1 MTVPVGV
8 IVFGRMDSRRLPG
21 KMLRRI
27 AGRPLLNH
35 VIDRARGIPGN
46 LPLAVATS
54 ERPVDDAIV
63 HACERE
69 EVAVFRG
76 SAEDVAA
83 RAVACAE
90 ARGFEAF
97 VRMCGDSP
105 FHDGAL
111 AGEVVAMHARTN
123 ADVTTNVFPR
133 SFPPG
138 VSVEVVK
145 TDVLRRVLA
154 LTTDLADREH
164 VTRYFYR
171 HPSDFHIEN
180 LTAPAGRYGDVDLTV
195 DTPMDLARAEWIMSR
210 LAERRAEATLDCV
223 ASLARQWRREE
234 ARRPVAGTADAAREE
249 AR

>member
-8 IVFGRMDSRRLPG
+8 VVFGRMDSRRLPG

-27 AGRPLLNH
+27 AGKPLLNH
-35 VIDRARGIPGN
+35 VIDRARGIPGG

-63 HACERE
+63 RVCERE
-69 EVAVFRG
+69 GVAVFRG
-76 SAEDVAA
+76 PAEDVAA

-90 ARGFEAF
+90 AHGFEAF
-97 VRMCGDSP
+97 VRLCGDSP

-111 AGEVVAMHARTN
+111 AGEVIAMHERTN
-123 ADVTTNVFPR
+123 SDVATNVFPR

-154 LTTDLADREH
+154 VTAEPADREH

-171 HPSDFHIEN
+171 HPDDFHIEN
-180 LTAPAGRYGDVDLTV
+180 LAAPAGRYDGVELTV
-195 DTPMDLARAEWIMSR
+195 DTPRDLARADWIMSR
-210 LAERRAEATLDCV
+210 LAERRAEATLDRA
-223 ASLARQWRREE
+223 ASLARQWSREAE
-234 ARRPVAGTADAAREE
+234 RADAGAATARGELQ
-249 AR
+249 

>member
-63 HACERE
+63 RACERE
-69 EVAVFRG
+69 GVAVFRG

-97 VRMCGDSP
+97 VRLCGDSP
-105 FHDGAL
+105 FHDGTL

-123 ADVTTNVFPR
+123 ADVATNVFPR

-145 TDVLRRVLA
+145 TESLKRVLT
-154 LTTDLADREH
+154 LTTEPADREH

-180 LTAPAGRYGDVDLTV
+180 LAAPAKRYGDVDLTV
-195 DTPMDLARAEWIMSR
+195 DTPTDLARAEWIMSR

-223 ASLARQWRREE
+223 VSLARQWRRE
-234 ARRPVAGTADAAREE
+234 ARRPVAGTADAARGE

>member
-8 IVFGRMDSRRLPG
+8 VVFGRMDSRRLPG

-27 AGRPLLNH
+27 AGRTLLNH

-63 HACERE
+63 RACERE
-69 EVAVFRG
+69 GVAVFRG
-76 SAEDVAA
+76 PAEDVAA

-90 ARGFEAF
+90 VHGFGAF
-97 VRMCGDSP
+97 VRLCGDSP
-105 FHDGAL
+105 FYDGVL
-111 AGEVVAMHARTN
+111 AGETAAMHARTN
-123 ADVTTNVFPR
+123 ADVSTNVFPR

-145 TDVLRRVLA
+145 TDALRRVLA
-154 LTTDLADREH
+154 LTAEPADREH

-171 HPSDFHIEN
+171 HPGDFHIESIA
-180 LTAPAGRYGDVDLTV
+180 APDGRYDGVELTV
-195 DTPMDLARAEWIMSR
+195 DTPRDLECADWIMSR
-210 LAERRAEATLDCV
+210 LVERRVEPTLDRV
-223 ASLARQWRREE
+223 ASLARQWRREAE
-234 ARRPVAGTADAAREE
+234 RADARALAAWEGAR
-249 AR
+249 

>member
-35 VIDRARGIPGN
+35 VIDRARRIPGN

-54 ERPVDDAIV
+54 RRPVDDAIV
-63 HACERE
+63 RACERE
-69 EVAVFRG
+69 GVAVFRG

-90 ARGFEAF
+90 ARGFKAF
-97 VRMCGDSP
+97 VRLCGDSP

-111 AGEVVAMHARTN
+111 AGEIVAMHARAN

-145 TDVLRRVLA
+145 TESLRRVLA
-154 LTTDLADREH
+154 LTAEPADREH

-171 HPSDFHIEN
+171 HPGDFHIEN
-180 LTAPAGRYGDVDLTV
+180 LAAPAGRYGGVDLTV
-195 DTPMDLARAEWIMSR
+195 DTPTDLARADWIMSR
-210 LAERRAEATLDCV
+210 LAERRAAATLDRV
-223 ASLARQWRREE
+223 VSLARQWRRE
-234 ARRPVAGTADAAREE
+234 ARRPVVGMAAAARGE

>member
-54 ERPVDDAIV
+54 ERPVDAAIV
-63 HACERE
+63 RACERE
-69 EVAVFRG
+69 GVAVFRG

-97 VRMCGDSP
+97 VRLCGDSP

-123 ADVTTNVFPR
+123 ADVATNVFPR

-145 TDVLRRVLA
+145 TESLKRVLA
-154 LTTDLADREH
+154 LTTEPADREH

-171 HPSDFHIEN
+171 HPGDFHIEN
-180 LTAPAGRYGDVDLTV
+180 LAAPAGRYGDVDLTV
-195 DTPMDLARAEWIMSR
+195 DTPTDLARADWIMSR
-210 LAERRAEATLDCV
+210 LAERRAEATLDRAV
-223 ASLARQWRREE
+223 SLARQWRRE
-234 ARRPVAGTADAAREE
+234 ARRPVVGMAAAAQGE

>member
-54 ERPVDDAIV
+54 GRPVDDAIV
-63 HACERE
+63 RACERE
-69 EVAVFRG
+69 GVAVFRG

-97 VRMCGDSP
+97 VRLCGDSP

-123 ADVTTNVFPR
+123 ADVATNVFPR

-145 TDVLRRVLA
+145 TESLKRVLA
-154 LTTDLADREH
+154 LTTEPADREH

-171 HPSDFHIEN
+171 HPNDFHIEN
-180 LTAPAGRYGDVDLTV
+180 LAAPAGCYGDVDLTV
-195 DTPMDLARAEWIMSR
+195 DTPTDLARAEWIMSR

-223 ASLARQWRREE
+223 VSLARQWRRE
-234 ARRPVAGTADAAREE
+234 ARRPVVVMAAAAREE

>member
-63 HACERE
+63 CACERE
-69 EVAVFRG
+69 GVAVFRG

-97 VRMCGDSP
+97 VRLCGDSP
-105 FHDGAL
+105 FYDGVV
-111 AGEVVAMHARTN
+111 AGRIIAMHARTN

-145 TDVLRRVLA
+145 TESLKRVLA
-154 LTTDLADREH
+154 LTTEPADREH

-171 HPSDFHIEN
+171 HPDDFHIEN
-180 LTAPAGRYGDVDLTV
+180 LAAPAGRYGDVDLTV
-195 DTPMDLARAEWIMSR
+195 DTPTDLARADWIMSR
-210 LAERRAEATLDCV
+210 LAERRAEATLDRAV
-223 ASLARQWRREE
+223 SLARQWRRE
-234 ARRPVAGTADAAREE
+234 ARRPVVGMAEAAQGE